1 MYFKMA
7 VRNVKKSFKDYG
19 IYFLTLA
26 LAVCIFYSFNSI
38 ESQQVISE
46 MRESKNYYGDSLI
59 KAVSYI
65 SVFVSI
71 IIGCLIIYANN
82 FLIKRRSGEFAIY
95 MTLGMSK
102 KKISKILFYETV
114 VVGFIALIVG
124 LLIGFGISQCL
135 SLLVINLFN
144 KDMSK
149 YAFTL
154 SMPAILKTILYFGIM
169 FIIVMIFNSISMS
182 KYKIIDLIRSGRKNE
197 KIKYSKP
204 IVSILAFIISITAL
218 GYSYY
223 EALTEKLNFE
233 GNTLIKILIAG
244 AIGSVLFFY
253 SISSL
258 TIYLYKRQKKNY
270 YRGLNVFIVK
280 QISSKIKTNF
290 VSMSLIAMMLF
301 VTILSLSTGISKKNS
316 MEENL
321 RKSTPYDASVNFYLK
336 NYDEGNAEK
345 AKAKI
350 KEVLKDKDDFGEKT
364 EFINA
369 YIDKNIK
376 VNDYVDYEYS
386 NNIIFVKESEYNKNR
401 KLINK
406 GPIKLSDNEVLLVS
420 SYDDLEDKINNFIKD
435 NGKKIKIKN
444 KEYHIQNDKVCS
456 ENFSTDIVPNCVFTI
471 VINDKF
477 CDDLSWCQTALNVE
491 FPDDNI
497 ESCEEKYSDN
507 LILNDDRNEE
517 YRIESV
523 TKKREEIKKTGITAI
538 MLLVLIYIGF
548 VFMIT
553 SIAVLAIQQLS
564 EASDSIER
572 YNALKRIGANEKM
585 ISKTIFRQIFI
596 YFFTPVIL
604 AIVHSIV
611 GIKAVVNSMTLYGNH
626 DILKSSLL
634 AIIIFIVIYFG
645 YFIVTYKSYKGIVKF
660 RINSNK

>member
-65 SVFVSI
+65 SVLVSI
-71 IIGCLIIYANN
+71 IIGCLMIYANN

-102 KKISKILFYETV
+102 RIISKILFYETV

-149 YAFTL
+149 YAFVL

-204 IVSILAFIISITAL
+204 IVSILAFIISIATL

-290 VSMSLIAMMLF
+290 VSMSLIAIMLF

-376 VNDYVDYEYS
+376 VNDYVDYEYN

>member
-144 KDMSK
+144 RDMSK

-435 NGKKIKIKN
+435 NEKKIKIKN

-572 YNALKRIGANEKM
+572 YNALKRIGANERM

-626 DILKSSLL
+626 DILKTSLL

-645 YFIVTYKSYKGIVKF
+645 YFIVTYNSYKGIVKF

>member
-626 DILKSSLL
+626 DILKTSLL

-645 YFIVTYKSYKGIVKF
+645 YFIVTYNSYKGIVKF